1 MMEDKKMNHS
11 GNQHDVLKGI
21 KADYEVLKDLLAD
34 IENKILRL
42 AYTDYEDIKIILGR
56 NALDTVDFMQEV
68 VDIGIE
74 VIEQEENKHNAK

>member
-1 MMEDKKMNHS
+1 MEDKKMNHS
-11 GNQHDVLKGI
+11 GNQQDILTGI

-56 NALDTVDFMQEV
+56 SALDTVDFMQEV

>member
-1 MMEDKKMNHS
+1 MEDKRMNHS
-11 GNQHDVLKGI
+11 GNENDILKGI